1 MSKNMLFIT
10 DAFSM
15 ENISFE
21 GVESSTLP
29 EGKYVAI
36 IRTAEPTTSE
46 DKAERFKE
54 KTPQLIVILEANGKT
69 IKKWFNLVAY
79 KRYDAKELK
88 DVLEVIGKDAK
99 LLKSVGQTAQSFA
112 KLTLDEKIECCFDSM
127 QADENDP
134 EGKVHYAIFKGNG
147 HRIIDAD
154 RSKKALSIL
163 GRAFVLAG
171 AAESGEKLTGDDA
184 EKLVGCEVGINITKN
199 NSNQL
204 KVEFI
209 SADEVS
215 DL

>member
-1 MSKNMLFIT
+1 MLFIT

-15 ENISFE
+15 EDISFE

-29 EGKYVAI
+29 EGKHIAI
-36 IRTAEPTTSE
+36 IRDAEATTSE

-54 KTPQLIVILEANGKT
+54 KTPQLLVVLESAGKT

-99 LLKSVGQTAQSFA
+99 LLKSVGKTAQSFA

-127 QADENDP
+127 KADENDP
-134 EGKVHYAIFKGNG
+134 EGNVFYAIFKGNG
-147 HRIIDAD
+147 HRLIDAD

-171 AAESGEKLTGDDA
+171 AAQSGEKLTGDDA

>member
-1 MSKNMLFIT
+1 MSKSMLFIT

-15 ENISFE
+15 DEISFE

-29 EGKYVAI
+29 EGKHIATIVS
-36 IRTAEPTTSE
+36 AEATTSE

-54 KTPQLIVILEANGKT
+54 KTPQLLVVLESAGKT

-79 KRYDAKELK
+79 KRYDEKELK
-88 DVLEVIGKDAK
+88 DVFNVIGKDAK
-99 LLKSVGQTAQSFA
+99 LLKSVGTDTKKFA
-112 KLTLDEKIECCFDSM
+112 LLPLSEKIEMCFDSM
-127 QADENDP
+127 KADENDP
-134 EGKVHYAIFKGNG
+134 EGKVYYAVFKGNG

>member
-1 MSKNMLFIT
+1 MLFIT

-15 ENISFE
+15 EDLSFE

-29 EGKYVAI
+29 EGKYVAEI
-36 IRTAEPTTSE
+36 QSAEPTTSE

-54 KTPQLIVILEANGKT
+54 KTPQLLVVFVANGKT

-79 KRYDAKELK
+79 KRYDTKELK
-88 DVLEVIGKDAK
+88 DVLDTISKDSK
-99 LLKSVGQTAQSFA
+99 LLKSVGQTATSFA
-112 KLTLDEKIECCFDSM
+112 KLTIDEKIECCFDSM

-147 HRIIDAD
+147 HRLIDAD

-163 GRAFVLAG
+163 GRTFVLAG
-171 AAESGEKLTGDDA
+171 AAQSGEKLTGDDA
-184 EKLVGCEVGINITKN
+184 EKLVGCEVGIHITKN

-204 KVEFI
+204 KVEVI
-209 SADEVS
+209 SADDVT